1 MPDRAITSVDTS
13 ELVFDLLIDEIPY
26 SIKAKPFL
34 FNDETR
40 YYINVNG
47 GADHVFVWYP
57 EVGRFR
63 AIDDSAGIL
72 PAALE
77 DAISEKLYVLRK

>member
-1 MPDRAITSVDTS
+1 MPDRSITSVDTD
-13 ELVFDLLIDEIPY
+13 ELVFDLLIDGTPY

-40 YYINVNG
+40 YYINVNAG
-47 GADHVFVWYP
+47 PDHVFVWYP
-57 EVGRFR
+57 ELGRYR

-72 PAALE
+72 PGVLE
-77 DAISEKLYVLRK
+77 DAVSEKLYLLRK